1 MNSSLFAQKLA
12 TVVMATLVATAA
24 IAKDMSLPGP
34 SSDCLSKAAVQLS
47 LDNAQCAGS
56 YPVTTQL
63 YRECIAGAQ
72 RAYTGAIV
80 WCTYVGAGKVSA
92 LRGSEAIKVKLGTLK
107 RL

>member
-1 MNSSLFAQKLA
+1 MNSSLSAQKLA
-12 TVVMATLVATAA
+12 IAVTATLMATAA
-24 IAKDMSLPGP
+24 IAEDMSLPGP
-34 SSDCLSKAAVQLS
+34 SSDCLSKAAAQLS

-63 YRECIAGAQ
+63 YSECITSAQ

-80 WCTYVGAGKVSA
+80 WCTYVGGGKVSA
-92 LRGSEAIKVKLGTLK
+92 LRGTEALKGKLGSLK